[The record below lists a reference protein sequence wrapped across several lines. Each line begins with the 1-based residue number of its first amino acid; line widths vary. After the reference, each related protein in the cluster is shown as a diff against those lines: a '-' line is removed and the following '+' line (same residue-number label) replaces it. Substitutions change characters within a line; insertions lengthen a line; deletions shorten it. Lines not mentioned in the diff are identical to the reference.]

1 MEVAET
7 PITTSDREASYH
19 DYHKYE
25 ELVRTHES
33 EKQNL
38 IEIKCLIEHQLEE
51 AMEINCKLLEKV
63 KRLEG

>member
-19 DYHKYE
+19 HYHKYE

-38 IEIKCLIEHQLEE
+38 IEMKCLIEH
-51 AMEINCKLLEKV
+51 
-63 KRLEG
+63 

>member
-19 DYHKYE
+19 HYQKYE

-38 IEIKCLIEHQLEE
+38 IEMKCLIEH
-51 AMEINCKLLEKV
+51 
-63 KRLEG
+63 